1 MCLNSYAKDMFISY
15 LFLLFVLTFCDK
27 KKINKMGTKTKGII
41 LIVKEDFEISLK
53 RKINKKITK
62 IVIIYLHY
70 VNKNVPIQETSIKK
84 KKKKK
89 IKDSI

>member
-1 MCLNSYAKDMFISY
+1 
-15 LFLLFVLTFCDK
+15 
-27 KKINKMGTKTKGII
+27 MGTKTKGII